1 MKKVLF
7 TKALVAISAVGLFTG
22 CATLST
28 DEGAAGIAK
37 QIRPEY
43 SKQINQIADLLV
55 GKRVNPVEGFAREE
69 RWFYKAEE
77 INPADL
83 KMEVLYRNNYQVSAS
98 YMEAASGVVKPE
110 GSISDIELRS
120 EIEQIL
126 NAAGVGQ

>member
-77 INPADL
+77 INPSDL
-83 KMEVLYRNNYQVSAS
+83 KLEVLYRNNYQIN
-98 YMEAASGVVKPE
+98 AAYLQPSVGVIKPE
-110 GSISDIELRS
+110 GEVSDKELRS
-120 EIEQIL
+120 EIEAIL